1 MRVFAPRGPPAVRR
15 EVVSAP
21 PCTLLAALG
30 LVASPAPLRTQQ
42 QSSTL
47 LGHVID
53 RQSGSAIVGATVII
67 LGWSLEAGTD
77 STGCFRYTGL
87 RPGSYML
94 QGRAVGYTVTN
105 WVVRMGDAEEQH

>member
-1 MRVFAPRGPPAVRR
+1 MRCVASRRPPAVRR
-15 EVVSAP
+15 EVVSALS
-21 PCTLLAALG
+21 CTLRAALG

-53 RQSGSAIVGATVII
+53 RQSGSGIVGATVVI

-77 STGCFRYTGL
+77 STGRFSYTGL

-94 QGRAVGYTVTN
+94 QGRAVGYTVPN
-105 WVVRMGDAEEQH
+105 WVVRM